1 MSRIGEYCTH
11 FERKC
16 VLILA
21 RNEGKH
27 ALDLN
32 INKLG
37 KEQSWE
43 MDLMRKQK
51 WLESESEGSIQ
62 EDSVWAEASSID

>member
-1 MSRIGEYCTH
+1 VSRIGEYCTN

-37 KEQSWE
+37 ERTE
-43 MDLMRKQK
+43 LGD
-51 WLESESEGSIQ
+51 GF
-62 EDSVWAEASSID
+62 DAEAKVVRK